1 MFIDLFVKTNKSMNP
16 LEHKPKFT
24 PTTPPETPPH
34 LRSSQTPPIEREL
47 EEIKSEPEQ
56 KDIDIQTWDQMD
68 LKHELLRGIYAYGF
82 DTPSE
87 IQKKAILPLI
97 SGKDLIAQAQSG
109 SGKTGTFAIG
119 SLQRIDFS
127 LNQTQVLV
135 LAPTH
140 ELVKQI
146 ATVFQG
152 IGSMFEGFHVKTM
165 IGGTSI
171 RDDVQELRQK
181 TPHVVVGTVG
191 RIHDMISKGHL
202 STRYLKIFILDEADE
217 MLSKG
222 FGDQIKQMFQQYFS
236 GDMQVVLFSA
246 TLPPEIIRISEQFMI
261 TPNKIVMKPAELNLK
276 CIQQFY
282 VAVQDDSMKFD
293 VLKDLF
299 SVISTSKCIIYCNS
313 VNRVKELYHFMVKD
327 GFSVCCIHSSME
339 KVEREQVFYQFRHG
353 DHRVLIS
360 SDVTARGIDIQ
371 QVSTV
376 INFDIPRCVH
386 TYLHRIGRSGRWGRK
401 GFAINFVTKMDIMD
415 MRKIEG
421 HYDIKIQELPSQFN
435 GMV

>member
-1 MFIDLFVKTNKSMNP
+1 MDKTLTQP
-16 LEHKPKFT
+16 
-24 PTTPPETPPH
+24 
-34 LRSSQTPPIEREL
+34 
-47 EEIKSEPEQ
+47 
-56 KDIDIQTWDQMD
+56 DIQTWDQMD
-68 LKHELLRGIYAYGF
+68 LKQQLLRGIYAYGF

-97 SGKDLIAQAQSG
+97 TGKDLIAQAQSG
-109 SGKTGTFAIG
+109 SGKTGTFVIG
-119 SLQRIDFS
+119 TLQRIDTDS
-127 LNQTQVLV
+127 AKTQALI

-146 ATVFQG
+146 AAVFQSL
-152 IGSMFEGFHVKTM
+152 GSMFEGFRVKTM

-171 RDDVQELRQK
+171 RDDIQDIRENV
-181 TPHVVVGTVG
+181 PHVVVGTVG
-191 RIHDMISKGHL
+191 RIFDMISKGHL
-202 STRYLKIFILDEADE
+202 STRYLKLFVLDEADE
-217 MLSKG
+217 MLSRG
-222 FGDQIKQMFQQYFS
+222 FGDQIKQMFQTYFAA
-236 GDMQVVLFSA
+236 DMQVVLFSA

-261 TPNKIVMKPAELNLK
+261 APNKITMKPAELNLK

-299 SVISTSKCIIYCNS
+299 SMISTSKCIIYCNS
-313 VNRVKELYHFMVKD
+313 VNRVKELYYYMVKD

-339 KVEREQVFYQFRHG
+339 KAEREQVFHQFRG

-360 SDVTARGIDIQ
+360 SDITSRGIDIQ

-376 INFDIPRCVH
+376 INFDIPRCVN

-401 GFAINFVTKMDIMD
+401 GFAINFVTKIDIGD
-415 MRKIEG
+415 MRRIES
-421 HYDIKIQELPSQFN
+421 HYDISIQELPSHFN
-435 GMV
+435 GVV